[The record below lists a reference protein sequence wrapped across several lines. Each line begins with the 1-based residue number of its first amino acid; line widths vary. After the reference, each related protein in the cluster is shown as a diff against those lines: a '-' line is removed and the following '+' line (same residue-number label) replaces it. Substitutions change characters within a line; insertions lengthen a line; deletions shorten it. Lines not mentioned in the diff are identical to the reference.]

1 MKMHTKLPIPL
12 FLLAAVLLWAGVSC
26 TTRQETPVEAIV
38 TQETDYETFHI
49 HKGTNI
55 SHWLSQS
62 SRRGTERKEF
72 FDEEDV
78 KYLAGLGFDH
88 LRIPV
93 DEEQMFDEAGNKN
106 EEAFTL
112 LHNALG
118 WCRDY
123 GLRAIVDLHI
133 LRSHHF
139 NEEEKPLWTDP
150 AAQDKFIQLWQV
162 FSDELSRYPNGMLA
176 YELMNEPVADEADD
190 WNQLVAKAVA
200 AIREKEPERILV
212 IGSNR
217 WQSAD
222 TFDELVI
229 PENDKNILL
238 SFHFYEPFLL
248 SHYQASWTN
257 IAEYDGP
264 VHYPGMLV
272 KSEEYDTLAEDM
284 QEIVDKRMKYYNP
297 DTLEKM
303 MQKPIAMA
311 KQTGLPLYCGEWGVI
326 ESAPRED
333 RLRWYADMVVIFER
347 NGIAYA
353 NWDYKSDNFGLVGN
367 DGLVNDELVEV
378 VAAAGE

>member
-1 MKMHTKLPIPL
+1 MHRNFYTLSYIILSSL
-12 FLLAAVLLWAGVSC
+12 FLLAC
-26 TTRQETPVEAIV
+26 TTRQEAPVEAIV
-38 TQETDYETFHI
+38 EEKTDYEVFRI
-49 HKGTNI
+49 QQGTNI

-62 SRRGTERKEF
+62 SRRGAEREAF

-78 KYLAGLGFDH
+78 TYLAGLGFDH

-118 WCRDY
+118 WCRKY

-150 AAQDKFIQLWQV
+150 AAQEKFIQLWQV

-200 AIREKEPERILV
+200 AIREKEAERTLV

-229 PENDKNILL
+229 PGNDENILL

-248 SHYQASWTN
+248 THYRASWTN
-257 IAEYDGP
+257 IAAYDGP
-264 VHYPGMLV
+264 VHYPGWLV
-272 KSEEYDTLAEDM
+272 KPEEYDTLSENLRQIAKGR
-284 QEIVDKRMKYYNP
+284 IKYYNR

-303 MQKPIAMA
+303 MRKPIAMA

-326 ESAPRED
+326 ENAPREA
-333 RLRWYADMVVIFER
+333 RLRWYGDMTEIFER
-347 NGIAYA
+347 NDIAYA
-353 NWDYKSDNFGLVGN
+353 NWDYKSDNFGLIGY
-367 DGLVNDELVEV
+367 DGLVNDELVEII
-378 VAAAGE
+378 ATAGE